1 MKLKFLNLIFL
12 SALIPFP
19 ILSAQSATP
28 PKSGAV
34 CSNLGKT
41 QNYKGLQFT
50 CIKTGKKLVW
60 SKGVKIKPVSIPQTP
75 FPSAS
80 PTPVPTNTVTPSP
93 SPSNSASLSSRTKVS
108 ETVLENWKLWRSKA
122 SQNYKPLQI
131 ITEPGYS
138 SSWTNE
144 PITSANILISTFI
157 GNGYFLL
164 QDPIAIFGDS
174 EVWLQKTG
182 AEFSCGGR
190 IPDQA
195 LGIYCGRVQA
205 GYGHFILNLPS
216 SESFTNDR
224 QLTSKQI
231 VALNYMVAHDV
242 ATMFELQSQ
251 YGDKKYDGTKYQ
263 IPAWI
268 REGFVQL
275 FASLAVK
282 EASKSSKDH
291 AEFLVESELLDT
303 FPRNLCARN
312 LQDFESK
319 DRNWGSSCI
328 SSQNLYAVELLV
340 ARHGGLDALFKF
352 VSLFGAS
359 DDWTKSFKDAFGL
372 DRANFYT
379 EWYEYL
385 GIPTSEHPPV
395 KPAAPPSKY

>member
-1 MKLKFLNLIFL
+1 M
-12 SALIPFP
+12 
-19 ILSAQSATP
+19 
-28 PKSGAV
+28 
-34 CSNLGKT
+34 
-41 QNYKGLQFT
+41 
-50 CIKTGKKLVW
+50 VW
-60 SKGVKIKPVSIPQTP
+60 NKGVKLKTVTNFPTP
-75 FPSAS
+75 IPSAI
-80 PTPVPTNTVTPSP
+80 PTPEPTTSVSPSP
-93 SPSNSASLSSRTKVS
+93 RPSNSASLSSRTKIS
-108 ETVLENWKLWRSKA
+108 ESVLENWKLWRSKA
-122 SQNYKPLQI
+122 SQNYKPLRI
-131 ITEPGYS
+131 ITEPGYN
-138 SSWTNE
+138 SSWTTE
-144 PITSANILISTFI
+144 PITAANILISTFI
-157 GNGYFLL
+157 GNGHFLL

-195 LGIYCGRVQA
+195 LGIYCGRIQA

-216 SESFTNDR
+216 SESFINDR
-224 QLTSKQI
+224 KLTSKQI
-231 VALNYMVAHDV
+231 VTLNYMVAHDV

-291 AEFLVESELLDT
+291 AEFLVESELLEP

>member
-1 MKLKFLNLIFL
+1 VKLKFINLIVLSFL
-12 SALIPFP
+12 IALPSF
-19 ILSAQSATP
+19 SAQSATP
-28 PKSGAV
+28 PKSGAI
-34 CSNLGKT
+34 CSNVGKT

-50 CIKTGKKLVW
+50 CIKSGKKLVW
-60 SKGVKIKPVSIPQTP
+60 NKGVKIKTVAISPTP
-75 FPSAS
+75 IPSAS
-80 PTPVPTNTVTPSP
+80 PTPVPTTSVTPSP
-93 SPSNSASLSSRTKVS
+93 SPSISASLSPRTKVAES
-108 ETVLENWKLWRSKA
+108 VLDNWRLWRSKA
-122 SQNYKPLQI
+122 SQNYTPLRI

-138 SSWTNE
+138 SSWTTE
-144 PITSANILISTFI
+144 PVSASNILMSTFI

-182 AEFSCGGR
+182 AEFSCGGK
-190 IPDQA
+190 IPDQV

-216 SESFTNDR
+216 SEAFINDR
-224 QLTSKQI
+224 KLTSKQI

-275 FASLAVK
+275 FSSLAVK
-282 EASKSSKDH
+282 EASKSPKDH
-291 AEFLVESELLDT
+291 AEFLVESELLET
-303 FPRNLCARN
+303 FPRYLCARN

-328 SSQNLYAVELLV
+328 SSQNLYAVELLA
-340 ARHGGLDALFKF
+340 ARHGGFDALFKF

-372 DRANFYT
+372 DRADFYT

-385 GIPTSEHPPV
+385 GIPTSEHPAL